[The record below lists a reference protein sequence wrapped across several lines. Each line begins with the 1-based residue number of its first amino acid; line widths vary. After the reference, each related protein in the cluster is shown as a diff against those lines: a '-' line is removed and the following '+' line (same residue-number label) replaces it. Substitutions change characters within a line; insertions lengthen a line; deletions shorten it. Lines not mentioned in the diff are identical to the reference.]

1 MTNTFR
7 ITVNT
12 INGDIVIDN
21 LTEREARNIMMNAY
35 ECINHLDEVI
45 VFTNDVKVNALDL
58 ASFYVS

>member
-35 ECINHLDEVI
+35 ECINHLDGVI

-58 ASFYVS
+58 VSFYVS

>member
-35 ECINHLDEVI
+35 ECINHLDEVV
-45 VFTNDVKVNALDL
+45 VFTNDVKVSALDFV
-58 ASFYVS
+58 SFYVS

>member
-1 MTNTFR
+1 MTNTFM

-35 ECINHLDEVI
+35 ECINHLDEVL
-45 VFTNDVKVNALDL
+45 VFTNDVKVNALDFV
-58 ASFYVS
+58 SFYVS